1 MDVSSA
7 VTAIVAIGVA
17 VGLIGAAKTA
27 PAAIAVGWK
36 WVVAALFG

>member
-1 MDVSSA
+1 MDVSDA
-7 VTAIVAIGVA
+7 VAAIIAIGVA

-36 WVVAALFG
+36 WVVATIFG